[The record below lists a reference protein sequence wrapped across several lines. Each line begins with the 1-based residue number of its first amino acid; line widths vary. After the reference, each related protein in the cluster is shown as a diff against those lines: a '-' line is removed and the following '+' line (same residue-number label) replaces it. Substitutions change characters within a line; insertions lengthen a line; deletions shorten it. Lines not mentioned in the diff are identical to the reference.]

1 MNGFPNRRL
10 AAAATAT
17 LALVVGGIG
26 AGSAGA
32 DGGSMST
39 PAPIT
44 AHAGLPS
51 GLAVGFGLGG
61 SPATAGAGLP
71 GVGLFKA
78 LFAVFG
84 AVRTAV
90 PTIAAPIVAQAVT
103 AGTITQAQA
112 DQLTALLGGKHPTA
126 TTGTT
131 ATPTK
136 PSAAEITVL
145 HSVITAILGQLA
157 TIAAPVLATEVTAG
171 DLTQAQA
178 DMITKILTGLASIH
192 SPLMSGLTTHAGSGM
207 LTTSLAS
214 TVTAQV
220 KQHVKPK
227 RKHKRPHRSR

>member
-10 AAAATAT
+10 TAAAAAT

-32 DGGSMST
+32 QGGSMST

-44 AHAGLPS
+44 SHAGLSS
-51 GLAVGFGLGG
+51 GLGLGVGFGLGG
-61 SPATAGAGLP
+61 SSATPGAGLP
-71 GVGLFKA
+71 GLGLFKA
-78 LFAVFG
+78 LFALFG

-103 AGTITQAQA
+103 AGTITPAEA
-112 DQLTALLGGKHPTA
+112 DQLTGLLSGKHA
-126 TTGTT
+126 AAG
-131 ATPTK
+131 AMPTK

-145 HSVITAILGQLA
+145 HSVIAAVLGQLP

-178 DMITKILTGLASIH
+178 EMITRILTGLAAIKA
-192 SPLMSGLTTHAGSGM
+192 PAMSGLTTHAGGGM
-207 LTTSLAS
+207 LATSLAS
-214 TVTAQV
+214 KVTAQV
-220 KQHVKPK
+220 KKHVKV
-227 RKHKRPHRSR
+227 KHKHARAHSSR

>member
-1 MNGFPNRRL
+1 MNGFPKRRL
-10 AAAATAT
+10 AAAAAAT

-32 DGGSMST
+32 QGGSMST
-39 PAPIT
+39 PTSIT
-44 AHAGLPS
+44 THTGL
-51 GLAVGFGLGG
+51 GVGFGLGG
-61 SPATAGAGLP
+61 STATPGAGLP
-71 GVGLFKA
+71 GLGLFKA
-78 LFAVFG
+78 LFALFG

-103 AGTITQAQA
+103 AGTITPAEA
-112 DQLTALLGGKHPTA
+112 DQLTALLAGKHPTA
-126 TTGTT
+126 MAGTT
-131 ATPTK
+131 AKPAK

-178 DMITKILTGLASIH
+178 DMIAKILTGLASIK
-192 SPLMSGLTTHAGSGM
+192 SPLMSGLTTHAGGGM
-207 LTTSLAS
+207 LTTSLAA

-220 KQHVKPK
+220 KQHVKGK
-227 RKHKRPHRSR
+227 HKHKRTHRSR